1 MKQGKKRLFEMME
14 MLNPNS
20 TKNLKEEQEGKYY
33 KPKLQNIIQNS
44 QEILNNL
51 DDNAELDAWIQDK
64 ITIAEHNMSAILEYM
79 KSSKDSNE
87 S

>member
-20 TKNLKEEQEGKYY
+20 SKKIKEEQEGKYY

-87 S
+87 